1 MEAVIRRRPVVG
13 RSTIRRSAALEQPVA
28 SHQDEDFSPD
38 FVIYSDEVKIESTDS
53 SFATC
58 VDIISNQE
66 RGCGRKF
73 QPVKFSSDVWTRQ
86 VLTKTVVK
94 EHNVARSDINKVFC
108 SQWLSNRQVIFGSK
122 CNKLMV
128 MDINSKTLHQI
139 PTLKS
144 SSKSSMAEDQDGGL
158 RSIAIN
164 PSRTLLAT
172 NARSSKETAVYRLPT
187 LDPICVGENGH
198 NDWIFDQ
205 VWLDDQFLVSGS
217 RDGSVTL
224 WRIEESLFEPES
236 RDNIMPS
243 HHMVNPLQRKICKQA
258 EKVRSICYNQSAHEL
273 AVVSS
278 GYGGYIHCWDAV
290 TMRQVMSK
298 KLPFTLENVCLTAN
312 EECQI
317 YAVGSRA
324 NTDLLD
330 SRTLQSVRSI
340 KSQKLGY
347 GVRSVSFNGN
357 ILTIGTGL
365 GQILFWDLRA
375 SDFLESAMLPG
386 RRVQLNASSCD
397 AHEEPVSPFEEET
410 YVPAIYTHCYD
421 KSGTKLFAGGGPLQ
435 RDISGS
441 YIAIWQ

>member
-1 MEAVIRRRPVVG
+1 MGMNARQ
-13 RSTIRRSAALEQPVA
+13 EQYMA
-28 SHQDEDFSPD
+28 SQHNEDSDFLPD
-38 FVIYSDEVKIESTDS
+38 FVFYPDEDKLES
-53 SFATC
+53 SFSISTNC

-73 QPVKFSSDVWTRQ
+73 QPMKFSSDFGTRQ

-94 EHNVARSDINKVFC
+94 EQSIVRPDMNKVFC
-108 SQWLSNRQVIFGSK
+108 SQWLSNRQVIFGTK

-128 MDINSKTLHQI
+128 LDLNSKSMHQI
-139 PTLKS
+139 PTLQC
-144 SSKSSMAEDQDGGL
+144 SSKSLMLGDEEGGIH
-158 RSIAIN
+158 SIAIN

-172 NARSSKETAVYRLPT
+172 NGRSSSQTAVYRLPT

-217 RDGSVTL
+217 RDGSLTL
-224 WRIEESLFEPES
+224 WRMTESVVEQGS
-236 RDNIMPS
+236 DDNTPS
-243 HHMVNPLQRKICKQA
+243 HRMVSPLQRKICKQA
-258 EKVRSICYNQSAHEL
+258 EKVRSLSYNQCAHEL

-278 GYGGYIHCWDAV
+278 GFGGYIHCWDAI
-290 TMRQVMSK
+290 TMRQIMSK
-298 KLPFTLENVCLTAN
+298 KLPYTLENVCLTTN
-312 EECQI
+312 QECQI

-347 GVRSVSFNGN
+347 GVRSVTFNGN

-375 SDFLESAMLPG
+375 CDFLESAMVPK
-386 RRVQLNASSCD
+386 RRVALSASSCD
-397 AHEEPVSPFEEET
+397 AHQELFSPFEEES
-410 YVPAIYTHCYD
+410 YMPSIYTHCYD
-421 KSGTKLFAGGGPLQ
+421 KSGTRLFAGGGPLQ
-435 RDISGS
+435 RDINGS
-441 YIAIWQ
+441 YIALWQ